1 MDRKR
6 YLETATAPV
15 KGAEPWEY
23 GNQGTCRA
31 LVGFSFGDIDA
42 PAISVED
49 DIARDQGKNG
59 MVAADPDIS
68 SGVPLGSAL
77 ADDDVAGDDD
87 FAAKFFHA
95 EPLAA

>member
-1 MDRKR
+1 
-6 YLETATAPV
+6 
-15 KGAEPWEY
+15 
-23 GNQGTCRA
+23 
-31 LVGFSFGDIDA
+31 
-42 PAISVED
+42 
-49 DIARDQGKNG
+49 

-87 FAAKFFHA
+87 LAAKFFHA